1 MHTVKIMT
9 IIAVILVLI
18 FCASYFTNTTLSS
31 HAQSLEEKISIVDTN
46 TRKGNWDAAEAGLS
60 AIEEEWPKVENIW
73 AVLLDHVEI
82 DNIDEALEK
91 VSEYVKAK
99 NTPLALAELA
109 TLKQYIKHI
118 PDKESFNLKN
128 IF

>member
-9 IIAVILVLI
+9 IIAVILVSI

-31 HAQSLEEKISIVDTN
+31 HAQSLEEKISVIDTN
-46 TRKGNWDAAEAGLS
+46 TRKGNWDAAEAELS

-73 AVLLDHVEI
+73 TVLLDHIEI
-82 DNIDEALEK
+82 DNIDEALKK
-91 VSEYVKAK
+91 VSEYVKAR
-99 NTPLALAELA
+99 NAPLALAELA

-118 PDKESFNLKN
+118 PEKESLNLKN